1 MTSDDEQTRQVT
13 VMTRQRLDLSE
24 RDLNVLARVLDTD
37 GEALRAELDR
47 RPWYAND
54 VLRRP
59 EVVHSIL
66 DGTGAEQLLV
76 SPLLFFAV
84 LVHRSAD
91 ELASS
96 RWVDDWI
103 GPGCR
108 LPVFDVEPLL
118 EFVDA
123 PGRLLFAAQ
132 LLVGFTAPVSFP
144 VPVDRL
150 DLDELVDWLSAV
162 EPDDQIVLLRRL
174 GDLALF
180 QAGIFPDRNG
190 ATALSATQ
198 VEHLGRSAEMTDDE
212 LEQLVDRGSVTPGLD
227 ALETL
232 SSAWYRAAAE
242 RSTSTPVLLRDVAN
256 RIRAA
261 RRFLN
266 YVADHYL
273 YRVDP
278 TWAPAA

>member
-1 MTSDDEQTRQVT
+1 
-13 VMTRQRLDLSE
+13 MTRQH
-24 RDLNVLARVLDTD
+24 LNLHEGDVAALARALGTD
-37 GEALRAELDR
+37 GDLLRDELER

-59 EVVHSIL
+59 EVVDSIL
-66 DGTGAEQLLV
+66 HGTAAENIAV

-84 LVHRSAD
+84 LTHHAAD
-91 ELASS
+91 ELLSTD
-96 RWVDDWI
+96 WVDEWA

-118 EFVDA
+118 EFADA
-123 PGRLLFAAQ
+123 PARLLFTAR
-132 LLVGFTAPVSFP
+132 LLASFAEPESAP

-150 DLDELVDWLSAV
+150 DLDELVDWLGAV
-162 EPDDQIVLLRRL
+162 EPVDHIVLLRQL

-180 QAGIFPDRNG
+180 RAGVFPDSIG
-190 ATALSATQ
+190 ATTMSTAQA
-198 VEHLGRSAEMTDDE
+198 EHLGRSVRMTDDE
-212 LEQLVDRGSVTPGLD
+212 LSHLVDHGSPTPGLD

-242 RSTSTPVLLRDVAN
+242 SSPTAPVLLRDVAH

-266 YVADHYL
+266 YAADRYL
-273 YRVDP
+273 HRTQP
-278 TWAPAA
+278 RWAPGF

>member
-1 MTSDDEQTRQVT
+1 
-13 VMTRQRLDLSE
+13 MTRE
-24 RDLNVLARVLDTD
+24 HLNLHDGDVAVLARALGTD
-37 GEALRAELDR
+37 GQCLRDDLDR

-59 EVVHSIL
+59 EVVESVLH
-66 DGTGAEQLLV
+66 GAGVESVAV

-84 LVHRSAD
+84 LTHSAAE
-91 ELASS
+91 ELSS
-96 RWVDDWI
+96 TDWVDEWA

-118 EFVDA
+118 EFADA
-123 PGRLLFAAQ
+123 PARLLFTAR
-132 LLVGFTAPVSFP
+132 LLASFAEP
-144 VPVDRL
+144 EASPIPVDRL
-150 DLDELVDWLSAV
+150 DLDELVDWLGAV
-162 EPDDQIVLLRRL
+162 EPIDHIVLLRQL

-180 QAGIFPDRNG
+180 RAGVFPDSIG
-190 ATALSATQ
+190 ATTMSTAQA
-198 VEHLGRSAEMTDDE
+198 EHLGRSVRMTDDE
-212 LEQLVDRGSVTPGLD
+212 LNHLVDHGSPTPGLD

-242 RSTSTPVLLRDVAN
+242 SSPAAPVLLRDVAH

-266 YVADHYL
+266 YAADRYL
-273 YRVDP
+273 HRTQARWIGV
-278 TWAPAA
+278 

>member
-1 MTSDDEQTRQVT
+1 
-13 VMTRQRLDLSE
+13 MTRQRLDLPDG
-24 RDLNVLARVLDTD
+24 DLAVLARVLDTD
-37 GEALRAELDR
+37 GDSLRAELDR

-59 EVVHSIL
+59 EVAESIL
-66 DGTGAEQLLV
+66 DGTGAESLLV

-91 ELASS
+91 ELSS
-96 RWVDDWI
+96 SQWVDDWV
-103 GPGCR
+103 GPGSR

-118 EFVDA
+118 EFADA

-132 LLVGFTAPVSFP
+132 LLVGFAGPPTFP
-144 VPVDRL
+144 IPVDRL
-150 DLDELVDWLSAV
+150 DLDELADWLTAV
-162 EPDDQIVLLRRL
+162 EPDDEIILLRQL

-180 QAGIFPDRNG
+180 QAGVFPDSNG
-190 ATALSATQ
+190 ATTLSTAQ
-198 VEHLGRSAEMTDDE
+198 AEHLGRSARMTDEE
-212 LEQLVDRGSVTPGLD
+212 LGNLVDYGSTTPGLD
-227 ALETL
+227 ALEGL

-242 RSTSTPVLLRDVAN
+242 SSSSTPVLLRDIAN

-273 YRVDP
+273 YRVQP
-278 TWAPAA
+278 SWAPGA